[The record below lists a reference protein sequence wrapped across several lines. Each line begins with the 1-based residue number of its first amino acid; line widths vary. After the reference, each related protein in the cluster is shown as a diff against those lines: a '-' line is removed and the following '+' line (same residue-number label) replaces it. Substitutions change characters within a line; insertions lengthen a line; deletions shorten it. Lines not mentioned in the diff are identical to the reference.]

1 MKKILFII
9 NPVAGGGK
17 AKALVPVIKG
27 KMDKLDREYEI
38 ILTKGPKEAIKL
50 AEDKVDDYDIV
61 VAVGGDGTVNE
72 VSRGVINKKKGILGI
87 VPAGT
92 GNDLAKLLGIPKNP
106 SDALELLCNG
116 SVKLIDIGRAN
127 NYNFLNIGSIGFDAD
142 VVINNIN
149 VIKKIIK
156 SKISYV
162 ISVIYTLIHYKAKEV
177 EVTVDGKTIRDK
189 ILLLAVGNGKYYGG
203 GLPILPM
210 AVPDDGYFDICLIS
224 KVPKIKFLLLF
235 PSIFKGNH
243 IEHQKYVKIFRG
255 KEVKVKSAEKLN
267 MNIDGE
273 VIPDLNEVLF
283 SMGSEKLKV
292 LC

>member
-38 ILTKGPKEAIKL
+38 ILTKGLKEAIKL

-72 VSRGVINKKKGILGI
+72 VSRGLINKKKGILGI